1 MKRLLLL
8 SVFTL
13 ASGAL
18 SAAAQETAP
27 PPHPM
32 TWFVTSV
39 GSGKG
44 GDLGGLAGADAHCQ
58 KLAAA
63 VGSGNRTWHAYLS
76 TQAEPGQPAVNAR
89 DRIGTGPWYNAKGV
103 QIAADLADLHG
114 DTVDL
119 ARKGNLIT
127 RRSSLTETGG
137 HPNNSDDTPSN
148 HDIITGS
155 RLDGTAFTDSADHTC
170 SNWTNGSHS
179 GSAQVGHFDRN
190 ANSSISWVSA
200 HGTNG
205 CDPAGILERGGGGL
219 FYCFAIN

>member
-1 MKRLLLL
+1 MKTL
-8 SVFTL
+8 FTIGFLVL
-13 ASGAL
+13 ACVGLDAR
-18 SAAAQETAP
+18 AQQTGAP
-27 PPHPM
+27 PRPM

-44 GDLGGLAGADAHCQ
+44 GDLGGLAGADKHCQ
-58 KLAAA
+58 DLAAA
-63 VGSGNRTWHAYLS
+63 AGAGSHTWRAYLS
-76 TQAEPGQPAVNAR
+76 TQATPGQPAVNAR
-89 DRIGTGPWYNAKGV
+89 DRIGNGPWYNAKGV
-103 QIAADLADLHG
+103 QIAANLADLHG
-114 DTVDL
+114 DTLDL

-148 HDIITGS
+148 HDILTGS
-155 RLDGTAFTDSADHTC
+155 QLDGTAFPAGEDRTC

-179 GSAQVGHFDRN
+179 GAAQVGHFDRN

-200 HGTNG
+200 HTTNG